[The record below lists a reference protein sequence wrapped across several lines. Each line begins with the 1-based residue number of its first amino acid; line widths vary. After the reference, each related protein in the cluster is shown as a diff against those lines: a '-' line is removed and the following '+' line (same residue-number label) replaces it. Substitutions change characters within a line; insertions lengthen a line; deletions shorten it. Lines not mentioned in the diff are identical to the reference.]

1 MIVNDMNP
9 RAVMGANFPP
19 PFDPAVVQEH
29 DEAAARFADVAG
41 QWLDRGD
48 LTAEE
53 DAQKLTDFI
62 AGARGR
68 KKLADAARADAKRPH
83 DDAGKAVQ
91 AAFAPILTKLD
102 AAVAKVQ
109 PLLTKWLEAK
119 EAARKK
125 EAARLAEEARLA
137 REEAARLAAQAA
149 ARNDVSGEIDAEA
162 AMKAAADAEKA
173 AARMERASDK
183 VSSATGGTKAAGLR
197 TYWRAELVNRGAGI
211 MRYRDAPEL
220 AALLVTLA
228 ERDARAKG
236 FDPETMTIPGFN
248 LIAERRAV

>member
-1 MIVNDMNP
+1 MNDLNP

-19 PFDPAVVQEH
+19 PFDPAIVQEH
-29 DEAAARFADVAG
+29 ADVAAKFIDVAG

-48 LTAEE
+48 LTVEE
-53 DAQKLTDFI
+53 DAEKLTDFI

-68 KKLADAARADAKRPH
+68 KKLTDAARADAKKPH

-91 AAFAPILTKLD
+91 AAFTPILAKLD
-102 AAVAKVQ
+102 AAVARVQ
-109 PLLTKWLEAK
+109 PLLTKWLETK

-125 EAARLAEEARLA
+125 EAARLAEEARIA
-137 REEAARLAAQAA
+137 REEAAKLAAQAA

-173 AARMERASDK
+173 AARMERASTK

-197 TYWRAELVNRGAGI
+197 TYWRATIANRGAAI
-211 MRYRDAPEL
+211 MHYRDAPEI
-220 AALLVTLA
+220 AELLVTLA
-228 ERDARAKG
+228 DRDARRAG
-236 FDPETMTIPGFN
+236 FDPETMTIPGIT
-248 LIAERRAV
+248 LTPERKAV